1 MNIIAEKTNL
11 RIQDTIDSLS
21 AKHNI
26 GESDKYSWIKTT
38 DIIELKALFGLMYFR
53 GLLGGNH
60 NSVESLFSD
69 TQGHYIFS
77 AVMSKNRFKFLL
89 SHLTFDD
96 YQDRQERW
104 KLARF
109 AAIRDVLESFNDN
122 LGKYLAPSEYESLNE
137 TLYPMCHQIA
147 FHQYNPKKPH
157 HYGIL
162 FKSLNDARYP
172 YTYKP
177 VTYASKLK
185 SRQGPYYIKSM
196 IDYVKYRVT
205 KTEKQQNL
213 HGRNIST
220 NRLYASVELSKWL
233 LTRNITT
240 VATV

>member
-104 KLARF
+104 KLDQF
-109 AAIRDVLESFNDN
+109 AAIRDVWESFNDN
-122 LGKYLAPSEYESLNE
+122 LGKYLAPSEYESLDK
-137 TLYPMCHQIA
+137 TLYPMRH
-147 FHQYNPKKPH
+147 
-157 HYGIL
+157 
-162 FKSLNDARYP
+162 
-172 YTYKP
+172 
-177 VTYASKLK
+177 
-185 SRQGPYYIKSM
+185 
-196 IDYVKYRVT
+196 
-205 KTEKQQNL
+205 
-213 HGRNIST
+213 
-220 NRLYASVELSKWL
+220 
-233 LTRNITT
+233 
-240 VATV
+240 